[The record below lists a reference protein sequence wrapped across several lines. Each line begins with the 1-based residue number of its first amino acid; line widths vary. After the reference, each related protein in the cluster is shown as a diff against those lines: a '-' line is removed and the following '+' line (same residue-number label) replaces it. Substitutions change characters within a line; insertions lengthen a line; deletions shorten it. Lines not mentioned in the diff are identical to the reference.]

1 MKRILVVLAA
11 LIVLAGGWWAYANF
25 MSPVI
30 AEQAQNDGP
39 TTLSEADAPADD
51 LENVIWA
58 SGKLVPVTWASLSPM
73 QGGTVTKINVSVG
86 DWVQEGDVLLEV
98 QNGMLTS
105 QVEMAAAALDEAK
118 AAHDKLMSG
127 AGAAD
132 LAAAQAQLSAA
143 NASVALAQ
151 GRLLE
156 AQSAVALARSEL
168 TIAQQQYNE
177 LASHPTQ
184 AEIAAAQA
192 EVDIAQAAVTQAQA
206 SYNLVRGDPNIG
218 SRPESL
224 ALQQATE
231 TLKAAQARYTL
242 STQGASQQELAVASA
257 QIEAAR
263 ARVTVA
269 ESQIPAAEA
278 AVASAQAGVDSAQA
292 ALDKLNEGATESEI
306 AMSQARVR
314 SALASLVSAQVQLG
328 QTQVIAPFAGQ
339 IGSVDIH
346 LGELAA
352 GGQPLILLGDTNTM
366 QIETTDLRETDVARL
381 DPGLP
386 VEVTFDALPNR
397 TFSGEIVRIA
407 PVSTTDKGSTN
418 YTVTVDV
425 AELDEH
431 LRWGMTA
438 FTNISVK

>member
-1 MKRILVVLAA
+1 MKRIFAVIAVVV
-11 LIVLAGGWWAYANF
+11 IVLGSWWAYANLLV
-25 MSPVI
+25 PVL
-30 AEQAQNDGP
+30 AEQAQETKP
-39 TTLSEADAPADD
+39 TTLAEADTPIDD

-58 SGKLVPVTWASLSPM
+58 SGKLAPVTWASLSPM
-73 QGGTVTKINVSVG
+73 QGGIVKEIHVSVG
-86 DWVQEGDVLLEV
+86 DWVEEGDLLLEV
-98 QNGMLTS
+98 QNATLAS
-105 QVEMAAAALDEAK
+105 QVEIAAAALDEAK
-118 AAHDKLMSG
+118 AAHEKLLAG

-143 NASVALAQ
+143 NANVALTQ

-156 AQSAVALARSEL
+156 AQSAISLARSEL

-192 EVDIAQAAVTQAQA
+192 EVDISQAAVNQAQA
-206 SYNLVRGDPNIG
+206 TYNLVRGDPNIG

-231 TLKAAQARYTL
+231 SLKAAQARYTL
-242 STQGASQQELAVASA
+242 STQGASEPELAVAAA

-263 ARVTVA
+263 SRVTVA

-278 AVASAQAGVDSAQA
+278 AVSSAEAGVAGAQA
-292 ALDKLNEGATESEI
+292 AIDKLNEGATENEI

-314 SALASLVSAQVQLG
+314 SALAALVSAQVQQG
-328 QTQVIAPFAGQ
+328 QTQVVAPFAGQ
-339 IGSVDIH
+339 IGAVEIK

-352 GGQPLILLGDTNTM
+352 GGQPLILLGDTNEM

-381 DPGLP
+381 DVGLP

-425 AELDEH
+425 ADLDEH

-438 FTNISVK
+438 FTNIVVK